1 MNQDPVNRDPL
12 QRDPLQRD
20 PMQRQRSRVIFGI
33 FIIAVGVF
41 ALLDNL
47 HLFDSRLVQP
57 FWPLVFVALGALK
70 LWRRGRPRNWLFGAG
85 LVVIGTG
92 MTLQNLGVIHFQVR
106 DLWPLALIWLG
117 LSVITR
123 GIVFRAG
130 GEVGHAPGHRVEL
143 FEHGA
148 RIDASATMSGIVLRN
163 DSQEFGGGEI
173 NAVMGAVEVD
183 LRQAAI
189 TSEAVLHLSVIM
201 GGVEIRVPREWS
213 VVVNGAPLLGG
224 IEDKTVPPMMPGKR
238 LVIEG
243 SVIMGGVEITN

>member
-1 MNQDPVNRDPL
+1 VSSDPMNNDPLNRDPM
-12 QRDPLQRD
+12 R
-20 PMQRQRSRVIFGI
+20 RQRSRVVFGI

-47 HLFDSRLVQP
+47 HLFDSHLVQP

-70 LWRRGRPRNWLFGAG
+70 LSHTIPGRQQLWGVALIT
-85 LVVIGTG
+85 VGTA
-92 MTLQNLGVIHFQVR
+92 MTLQNLGIIHFQWR

-117 LSVITR
+117 VAVIAK
-123 GIVFRAG
+123 GIFRHRNPDG
-130 GEVGHAPGHRVEL
+130 TDCGPGRRVEL
-143 FEHGA
+143 MEHGA
-148 RIDASATMSGIVLRN
+148 RIDASATMSGIVLKN
-163 DSQEFGGGEI
+163 DSQEFTGGEI

-189 TSEAVLHLSVIM
+189 ATEAVLHLSIIM

-213 VVVNGAPLLGG
+213 VVVNGSPVLGG
-224 IEDKTVPPMMPGKR
+224 IEDKTVPPMTPGKR